1 MVNSDTLFKIILC
14 TVGVFFST
22 SCFFQSSLWLKELKI
37 SLFQFRNEQKDLE
50 VWMTVLALSLNVNLT
65 LSRAPVLMVSVGLL
79 VPVFKQ
85 GSDAT
90 MNLDIGPEILH
101 IRRRKRKFL
110 AEVLQIQAKN
120 LPRSFFLTHTITD
133 F

>member
-1 MVNSDTLFKIILC
+1 MVKRAQDFSISVQKWAERSRGLDERVGSEFKR
-14 TVGVFFST
+14 
-22 SCFFQSSLWLKELKI
+22 ELNFKQGTRLDGI
-37 SLFQFRNEQKDLE
+37 CR
-50 VWMTVLALSLNVNLT
+50 VTH
-65 LSRAPVLMVSVGLL
+65 